1 MFSKQAL
8 RRLILPLIIE
18 QFLAVMVGMAD
29 IMMVSSAGE
38 AAVSSVALVDLI
50 NVLIINIFAALA
62 TGGAVVCA
70 QSIGAQNLERAN
82 RAANQLLYIVTAA
95 ALGIMVLVLFC
106 KAGLL
111 GLLFGQVEPEVME
124 GAVTYFVISALSY
137 PFIAVYNGCAAL
149 LRAMGNSK
157 ASMCVSAYMNG
168 QNIAGNAVFV
178 FVFHQGVAGVAL
190 SSLLSRI
197 AAAGLMLALLHGRR
211 NPVRVSGLLRFR
223 FEPAVMAQI
232 LRIGVPNSLE
242 NSFFQ
247 LGRVLLVSLI
257 STFGT
262 AQTAANAVANNIDNF
277 GVIPGQALGLA
288 LITVVGQCVG
298 AGDWDQVR
306 AYTKRL
312 VKLTYL
318 CTWGLNAA
326 LLLGLP
332 LILRLYSLT
341 PETQWYAAVLIFIH
355 NGCAMLFWPLAFT
368 MPNALRAAGDVR
380 VPMVISI
387 TSMLVVRVG
396 GQLSAGPPLR
406 PGRHRRVAGHGG
418 GLGRSAHLLRAPRPK
433 KAVAGAPLNT
443 RTRSHSGARFLYQ
456 RPSAYCMPRLTA
468 VMAAQQHKPI
478 RMGLPPV
485 LTSLI
490 RSVLS
495 PMAAMAMMM
504 KNLDSSL
511 KGAKAA
517 ASTPARDAPV
527 VIREASMKNSRK
539 KGNTRRREKLPS
551 PAPPARLA
559 RAVRRRA
566 SARVMGM
573 MARVRVSLTMVA
585 VSRVLAPGCIP
596 SQAAAAAVTEEV
608 SFTAVPAKSP
618 KPSFP
623 RPSRPPR
630 VGNRRAAATLNRK
643 MTEMDWA
650 ISSSSAPMTGAVAA
664 MAEPPQTDE
673 PTPTRVEM
681 LEGICSS
688 LCRRKD
694 TTREVVM
701 VDRMM
706 GRD

>member
-396 GQLSAGPPLR
+396 GSYLLGLHFGLGAIGVWLAMVGDWVVRLICFVLRARKSCGWSTAEYAHPKPFGCAFSLPEAQRVLHAQAHCRDGRPAAQAHQNGSAAGPNEFDQIGIEPN
-406 PGRHRRVAGHGG
+406 GRHGHDDEE
-418 GLGRSAHLLRAPRPK
+418 LGQLLKRSKGRCVHSCQGRPRS
-433 KAVAGAPLNT
+433 N
-443 RTRSHSGARFLYQ
+443 Q
-456 RPSAYCMPRLTA
+456 RGQHEE
-468 VMAAQQHKPI
+468 QQKEGEH
-478 RMGLPPV
+478 PPE
-485 LTSLI
+485 
-490 RSVLS
+490 
-495 PMAAMAMMM
+495 
-504 KNLDSSL
+504 
-511 KGAKAA
+511 
-517 ASTPARDAPV
+517 
-527 VIREASMKNSRK
+527 REAS
-539 KGNTRRREKLPS
+539 LPRAAC
-551 PAPPARLA
+551 PPGPGGAPESQRQGGGDDGQSAGELDNGGGVQGVGPGVHSVPGRGSG
-559 RAVRRRA
+559 RDGGGIIHRRA
-566 SARVMGM
+566 GKESEAL
-573 MARVRVSLTMVA
+573 VS
-585 VSRVLAPGCIP
+585 
-596 SQAAAAAVTEEV
+596 
-608 SFTAVPAKSP
+608 
-618 KPSFP
+618 
-623 RPSRPPR
+623 
-630 VGNRRAAATLNRK
+630 
-643 MTEMDWA
+643 
-650 ISSSSAPMTGAVAA
+650 
-664 MAEPPQTDE
+664 
-673 PTPTRVEM
+673 
-681 LEGICSS
+681 
-688 LCRRKD
+688 
-694 TTREVVM
+694 
-701 VDRMM
+701 
-706 GRD
+706 

>member
-1 MFSKQAL
+1 MRFYPTQNCQAVIDRAISIKAGKAELLYVYIDVEPIGFNRGFYTVDVRYYYRVTADAFIGAARPVEVCGLCVFDKRVILFGSEGTAKVFSSEVAFEGMDEQNIGKTN
-8 RRLILPLIIE
+8 LPT
-18 QFLAVMVGMAD
+18 AVV
-29 IMMVSSAGE
+29 E
-38 AAVSSVALVDLI
+38 AVDPIVLNMKLVDVCECRPCDCELTEIPPCICACFGCDLCFGNDGKRIDLI

-396 GQLSAGPPLR
+396 GSYLLGL
-406 PGRHRRVAGHGG
+406 HF
-418 GLGRSAHLLRAPRPK
+418 GLGAIGVWLAMVGDWVVRLICFVLRA
-433 KAVAGAPLNT
+433 
-443 RTRSHSGARFLYQ
+443 
-456 RPSAYCMPRLTA
+456 
-468 VMAAQQHKPI
+468 
-478 RMGLPPV
+478 
-485 LTSLI
+485 
-490 RSVLS
+490 
-495 PMAAMAMMM
+495 
-504 KNLDSSL
+504 
-511 KGAKAA
+511 
-517 ASTPARDAPV
+517 
-527 VIREASMKNSRK
+527 RK
-539 KGNTRRREKLPS
+539 KL
-551 PAPPARLA
+551 
-559 RAVRRRA
+559 
-566 SARVMGM
+566 
-573 MARVRVSLTMVA
+573 
-585 VSRVLAPGCIP
+585 
-596 SQAAAAAVTEEV
+596 
-608 SFTAVPAKSP
+608 
-618 KPSFP
+618 
-623 RPSRPPR
+623 
-630 VGNRRAAATLNRK
+630 
-643 MTEMDWA
+643 W
-650 ISSSSAPMTGAVAA
+650 
-664 MAEPPQTDE
+664 
-673 PTPTRVEM
+673 
-681 LEGICSS
+681 LEH
-688 LCRRKD
+688 R
-694 TTREVVM
+694 
-701 VDRMM
+701 
-706 GRD
+706 

>member
-1 MFSKQAL
+1 MFSKQALRRLILPLIIEQFLAVMVGMADIMMVSSAGEAAVSSVALVDLINVLIINIFAALATGGAVVCAQSIGAQNLERANRAANQLLYIVTAAALGFIAFPGPNYTPIRQKWQGIPCVLPLVPPGLDRLYWNTATKRKEDCPVFSKQAL

-396 GQLSAGPPLR
+396 GSYLLGL
-406 PGRHRRVAGHGG
+406 HF
-418 GLGRSAHLLRAPRPK
+418 GLGAIGVWLAMVGDWVVRLICFVLRA
-433 KAVAGAPLNT
+433 
-443 RTRSHSGARFLYQ
+443 
-456 RPSAYCMPRLTA
+456 
-468 VMAAQQHKPI
+468 
-478 RMGLPPV
+478 
-485 LTSLI
+485 
-490 RSVLS
+490 
-495 PMAAMAMMM
+495 
-504 KNLDSSL
+504 
-511 KGAKAA
+511 
-517 ASTPARDAPV
+517 
-527 VIREASMKNSRK
+527 RK
-539 KGNTRRREKLPS
+539 KL
-551 PAPPARLA
+551 
-559 RAVRRRA
+559 
-566 SARVMGM
+566 
-573 MARVRVSLTMVA
+573 
-585 VSRVLAPGCIP
+585 
-596 SQAAAAAVTEEV
+596 
-608 SFTAVPAKSP
+608 
-618 KPSFP
+618 
-623 RPSRPPR
+623 
-630 VGNRRAAATLNRK
+630 
-643 MTEMDWA
+643 W
-650 ISSSSAPMTGAVAA
+650 
-664 MAEPPQTDE
+664 
-673 PTPTRVEM
+673 
-681 LEGICSS
+681 LEH
-688 LCRRKD
+688 R
-694 TTREVVM
+694 
-701 VDRMM
+701 
-706 GRD
+706 

>member
-1 MFSKQAL
+1 MFCLLSRPGWIGYTGTQPQREKRIVPCSASRPL

-232 LRIGVPNSLE
+232 LRIGVPNGLE

-277 GVIPGQALGLA
+277 GVIPGQALGPCSHHRGGPVRGGRGLGSGA
-288 LITVVGQCVG
+288 LLHQAAGQAHLPVYLG
-298 AGDWDQVR
+298 AQR
-306 AYTKRL
+306 
-312 VKLTYL
+312 
-318 CTWGLNAA
+318 CP

-396 GQLSAGPPLR
+396 GSYLLGL
-406 PGRHRRVAGHGG
+406 HF
-418 GLGRSAHLLRAPRPK
+418 GLGAIGVWLAMVGDWVVRLICFVLRA
-433 KAVAGAPLNT
+433 
-443 RTRSHSGARFLYQ
+443 
-456 RPSAYCMPRLTA
+456 
-468 VMAAQQHKPI
+468 
-478 RMGLPPV
+478 
-485 LTSLI
+485 
-490 RSVLS
+490 
-495 PMAAMAMMM
+495 
-504 KNLDSSL
+504 
-511 KGAKAA
+511 
-517 ASTPARDAPV
+517 
-527 VIREASMKNSRK
+527 RK
-539 KGNTRRREKLPS
+539 KL
-551 PAPPARLA
+551 
-559 RAVRRRA
+559 
-566 SARVMGM
+566 
-573 MARVRVSLTMVA
+573 
-585 VSRVLAPGCIP
+585 
-596 SQAAAAAVTEEV
+596 
-608 SFTAVPAKSP
+608 
-618 KPSFP
+618 
-623 RPSRPPR
+623 
-630 VGNRRAAATLNRK
+630 
-643 MTEMDWA
+643 W
-650 ISSSSAPMTGAVAA
+650 
-664 MAEPPQTDE
+664 
-673 PTPTRVEM
+673 
-681 LEGICSS
+681 LEH
-688 LCRRKD
+688 R
-694 TTREVVM
+694 
-701 VDRMM
+701 
-706 GRD
+706 

>member
-124 GAVTYFVISALSY
+124 GAITYFVISALSY

-197 AAAGLMLALLHGRR
+197 AAAGLMLALLHGQR

-223 FEPAVMAQI
+223 FEPAVIAQI
-232 LRIGVPNSLE
+232 LRIGVPNGLE

-262 AQTAANAVANNIDNF
+262 AQTAANAVA
-277 GVIPGQALGLA
+277 LGLA

-306 AYTKRL
+306 SYTKRL

-332 LILRLYSLT
+332 LILRLYSLM

-396 GQLSAGPPLR
+396 GSYLLGL
-406 PGRHRRVAGHGG
+406 HF
-418 GLGRSAHLLRAPRPK
+418 GLGAIGVWLAMVGDWVVRLICFVLRA
-433 KAVAGAPLNT
+433 
-443 RTRSHSGARFLYQ
+443 
-456 RPSAYCMPRLTA
+456 
-468 VMAAQQHKPI
+468 
-478 RMGLPPV
+478 
-485 LTSLI
+485 
-490 RSVLS
+490 
-495 PMAAMAMMM
+495 
-504 KNLDSSL
+504 
-511 KGAKAA
+511 
-517 ASTPARDAPV
+517 
-527 VIREASMKNSRK
+527 RK
-539 KGNTRRREKLPS
+539 KL
-551 PAPPARLA
+551 
-559 RAVRRRA
+559 
-566 SARVMGM
+566 
-573 MARVRVSLTMVA
+573 
-585 VSRVLAPGCIP
+585 
-596 SQAAAAAVTEEV
+596 
-608 SFTAVPAKSP
+608 
-618 KPSFP
+618 
-623 RPSRPPR
+623 
-630 VGNRRAAATLNRK
+630 
-643 MTEMDWA
+643 W
-650 ISSSSAPMTGAVAA
+650 
-664 MAEPPQTDE
+664 
-673 PTPTRVEM
+673 
-681 LEGICSS
+681 LEH
-688 LCRRKD
+688 R
-694 TTREVVM
+694 
-701 VDRMM
+701 
-706 GRD
+706 

>member
-1 MFSKQAL
+1 MVSSSVGFVAFPGPNYTPIRQKWQGIPCVLPLVPPGLDQLYWNTATKRKEDCPVFSKQAL
-8 RRLILPLIIE
+8 LRLILPLIIE

-232 LRIGVPNSLE
+232 LRIGVPNGLE

-247 LGRVLLVSLI
+247 LGRV
-257 STFGT
+257 
-262 AQTAANAVANNIDNF
+262 
-277 GVIPGQALGLA
+277 
-288 LITVVGQCVG
+288 
-298 AGDWDQVR
+298 
-306 AYTKRL
+306 
-312 VKLTYL
+312 
-318 CTWGLNAA
+318 
-326 LLLGLP
+326 LLGLP

-396 GQLSAGPPLR
+396 GSYLLGL
-406 PGRHRRVAGHGG
+406 HF
-418 GLGRSAHLLRAPRPK
+418 GLGAIGVWLAMVGDWVVRLICFVLRA
-433 KAVAGAPLNT
+433 
-443 RTRSHSGARFLYQ
+443 
-456 RPSAYCMPRLTA
+456 
-468 VMAAQQHKPI
+468 
-478 RMGLPPV
+478 
-485 LTSLI
+485 
-490 RSVLS
+490 
-495 PMAAMAMMM
+495 
-504 KNLDSSL
+504 
-511 KGAKAA
+511 
-517 ASTPARDAPV
+517 
-527 VIREASMKNSRK
+527 RK
-539 KGNTRRREKLPS
+539 KL
-551 PAPPARLA
+551 
-559 RAVRRRA
+559 
-566 SARVMGM
+566 
-573 MARVRVSLTMVA
+573 
-585 VSRVLAPGCIP
+585 
-596 SQAAAAAVTEEV
+596 
-608 SFTAVPAKSP
+608 
-618 KPSFP
+618 
-623 RPSRPPR
+623 
-630 VGNRRAAATLNRK
+630 
-643 MTEMDWA
+643 W
-650 ISSSSAPMTGAVAA
+650 
-664 MAEPPQTDE
+664 
-673 PTPTRVEM
+673 
-681 LEGICSS
+681 LEH
-688 LCRRKD
+688 R
-694 TTREVVM
+694 
-701 VDRMM
+701 
-706 GRD
+706 

>member
-232 LRIGVPNSLE
+232 LRIGVPNGLE

-306 AYTKRL
+306 SYTKRL

-396 GQLSAGPPLR
+396 GSYLLGLHFGLGAIGVWLAMVGDWVVRLICFVHPKPFGCAFSLPEAQRVLHAQAHCRDGRPAAQAHQNGSAAGPNEFDQIGIEPN
-406 PGRHRRVAGHGG
+406 GRHGHDDEE
-418 GLGRSAHLLRAPRPK
+418 LGQLLKRSKGRCVHSCQGRPRS
-433 KAVAGAPLNT
+433 N
-443 RTRSHSGARFLYQ
+443 Q
-456 RPSAYCMPRLTA
+456 RGQHEE
-468 VMAAQQHKPI
+468 QQKEGEH
-478 RMGLPPV
+478 PPE
-485 LTSLI
+485 
-490 RSVLS
+490 
-495 PMAAMAMMM
+495 
-504 KNLDSSL
+504 
-511 KGAKAA
+511 
-517 ASTPARDAPV
+517 
-527 VIREASMKNSRK
+527 REAS
-539 KGNTRRREKLPS
+539 LPRAAC
-551 PAPPARLA
+551 PPGPGGAPESQRQGDGDDGQSAGELDNGGGVQGVGPGVHSVPGRGSG
-559 RAVRRRA
+559 RDGGGIIHRRA
-566 SARVMGM
+566 GKESEAL
-573 MARVRVSLTMVA
+573 VS
-585 VSRVLAPGCIP
+585 
-596 SQAAAAAVTEEV
+596 
-608 SFTAVPAKSP
+608 
-618 KPSFP
+618 
-623 RPSRPPR
+623 
-630 VGNRRAAATLNRK
+630 
-643 MTEMDWA
+643 
-650 ISSSSAPMTGAVAA
+650 
-664 MAEPPQTDE
+664 
-673 PTPTRVEM
+673 
-681 LEGICSS
+681 
-688 LCRRKD
+688 
-694 TTREVVM
+694 
-701 VDRMM
+701 
-706 GRD
+706 

>member
-124 GAVTYFVISALSY
+124 GAITYFVISALSY

-232 LRIGVPNSLE
+232 LRIGVPNGLE

-306 AYTKRL
+306 SYTKRL

-396 GQLSAGPPLR
+396 GSYLLGL
-406 PGRHRRVAGHGG
+406 HF
-418 GLGRSAHLLRAPRPK
+418 GLGAIGVQVANIATKLGMTVFGYDPFLSVDGALSLSRLVHRAMDLETIYKNCDYITLHVPQTPETKGMFNEDAFHMMKGGVRILNLARGTLVNDDDMLAALDSGKVACYVTDFPNGKILRGKNVVAIPHL
-433 KAVAGAPLNT
+433 GASTPESEEN
-443 RTRSHSGARFLYQ
+443 
-456 RPSAYCMPRLTA
+456 CA
-468 VMAAQQHKPI
+468 VMAAQELKDYLENGNIQNSVN
-478 RMGLPPV
+478 LPTLVQPWSGV
-485 LTSLI
+485 SRLCIIHRNAPGAIASITG
-490 RSVLS
+490 VLS
-495 PMAAMAMMM
+495 KDGVNVANMTNKSKKDYAYTVVDVDSRIGESVADTIRA
-504 KNLDSSL
+504 LD
-511 KGAKAA
+511 
-517 ASTPARDAPV
+517 V
-527 VIREASMKNSRK
+527 V
-539 KGNTRRREKLPS
+539 L
-551 PAPPARLA
+551 
-559 RAVRRRA
+559 
-566 SARVMGM
+566 
-573 MARVRVSLTMVA
+573 RVRL
-585 VSRVLAPGCIP
+585 
-596 SQAAAAAVTEEV
+596 
-608 SFTAVPAKSP
+608 
-618 KPSFP
+618 
-623 RPSRPPR
+623 
-630 VGNRRAAATLNRK
+630 LNH
-643 MTEMDWA
+643 
-650 ISSSSAPMTGAVAA
+650 
-664 MAEPPQTDE
+664 
-673 PTPTRVEM
+673 
-681 LEGICSS
+681 
-688 LCRRKD
+688 
-694 TTREVVM
+694 
-701 VDRMM
+701 
-706 GRD
+706 

>member
-1 MFSKQAL
+1 MVSSSVGFVAFPGPNYTPIRQKWQGIPCVLPLVPPGLDQLYWNTATKRKEDCPVFSKQAL
-8 RRLILPLIIE
+8 LRLILPLIIE

-70 QSIGAQNLERAN
+70 QSIGAQNLERTN

-232 LRIGVPNSLE
+232 LRIGVPNGLE

-247 LGRVLLVSLI
+247 LGRV
-257 STFGT
+257 
-262 AQTAANAVANNIDNF
+262 
-277 GVIPGQALGLA
+277 
-288 LITVVGQCVG
+288 
-298 AGDWDQVR
+298 
-306 AYTKRL
+306 
-312 VKLTYL
+312 
-318 CTWGLNAA
+318 
-326 LLLGLP
+326 LLGLP

-396 GQLSAGPPLR
+396 GSYLLGL
-406 PGRHRRVAGHGG
+406 HF
-418 GLGRSAHLLRAPRPK
+418 GLGAIGVWLAMVGDWVVRLICFVLRA
-433 KAVAGAPLNT
+433 
-443 RTRSHSGARFLYQ
+443 
-456 RPSAYCMPRLTA
+456 
-468 VMAAQQHKPI
+468 
-478 RMGLPPV
+478 
-485 LTSLI
+485 
-490 RSVLS
+490 
-495 PMAAMAMMM
+495 
-504 KNLDSSL
+504 
-511 KGAKAA
+511 
-517 ASTPARDAPV
+517 
-527 VIREASMKNSRK
+527 RK
-539 KGNTRRREKLPS
+539 KL
-551 PAPPARLA
+551 
-559 RAVRRRA
+559 
-566 SARVMGM
+566 
-573 MARVRVSLTMVA
+573 
-585 VSRVLAPGCIP
+585 
-596 SQAAAAAVTEEV
+596 
-608 SFTAVPAKSP
+608 
-618 KPSFP
+618 
-623 RPSRPPR
+623 
-630 VGNRRAAATLNRK
+630 
-643 MTEMDWA
+643 W
-650 ISSSSAPMTGAVAA
+650 
-664 MAEPPQTDE
+664 
-673 PTPTRVEM
+673 
-681 LEGICSS
+681 LEH
-688 LCRRKD
+688 R
-694 TTREVVM
+694 
-701 VDRMM
+701 
-706 GRD
+706 

>member
-1 MFSKQAL
+1 
-8 RRLILPLIIE
+8 
-18 QFLAVMVGMAD
+18 
-29 IMMVSSAGE
+29 
-38 AAVSSVALVDLI
+38 
-50 NVLIINIFAALA
+50 
-62 TGGAVVCA
+62 
-70 QSIGAQNLERAN
+70 
-82 RAANQLLYIVTAA
+82 
-95 ALGIMVLVLFC
+95 
-106 KAGLL
+106 
-111 GLLFGQVEPEVME
+111 
-124 GAVTYFVISALSY
+124 
-137 PFIAVYNGCAAL
+137 
-149 LRAMGNSK
+149 
-157 ASMCVSAYMNG
+157 MCVSAYMNG

-380 VPMVISI
+380 GAHGHFHHLHACGAGGGSYLLGLHFGLGAIGVWLAMVGDW
-387 TSMLVVRVG
+387 VVRLICFV
-396 GQLSAGPPLR
+396 
-406 PGRHRRVAGHGG
+406 
-418 GLGRSAHLLRAPRPK
+418 LRAR

-443 RTRSHSGARFLYQ
+443 RTRSHSGARFLPEAQ
-456 RPSAYCMPRLTA
+456 RVLHAQAHCRDGRP
-468 VMAAQQHKPI
+468 AAQAHQNGSAAGPNEFDQIGIEPNGRHGHDDEELGQLLK
-478 RMGLPPV
+478 
-485 LTSLI
+485 
-490 RSVLS
+490 RS
-495 PMAAMAMMM
+495 
-504 KNLDSSL
+504 
-511 KGAKAA
+511 KGRCVH
-517 ASTPARDAPV
+517 SCQGRPRSNQERPA
-527 VIREASMKNSRK
+527 
-539 KGNTRRREKLPS
+539 
-551 PAPPARLA
+551 
-559 RAVRRRA
+559 
-566 SARVMGM
+566 
-573 MARVRVSLTMVA
+573 
-585 VSRVLAPGCIP
+585 
-596 SQAAAAAVTEEV
+596 
-608 SFTAVPAKSP
+608 
-618 KPSFP
+618 
-623 RPSRPPR
+623 
-630 VGNRRAAATLNRK
+630 
-643 MTEMDWA
+643 
-650 ISSSSAPMTGAVAA
+650 
-664 MAEPPQTDE
+664 
-673 PTPTRVEM
+673 
-681 LEGICSS
+681 
-688 LCRRKD
+688 
-694 TTREVVM
+694 
-701 VDRMM
+701 
-706 GRD
+706 